1 MLDKF
6 IVVFSWS
13 SNSWVNVSNSVAAF
27 RVVLSFALIMVVT
40 PDDMMVHISLVV
52 VSVEVAEF
60 VGQLLLDVPDI
71 FNSVVRNVMM
81 AEVVFTVG
89 ILVPFTWVMLIMT
102 GEMMVAMLIVI
113 VLSVVIIMVVIKVN
127 AVTVMVMSAFS

>member
-60 VGQLLLDVPDI
+60 VGQLLFDVPDI

-89 ILVPFTWVMLIMT
+89 ILVPFTWVMLIMS
-102 GEMMVAMLIVI
+102 GEMMVVM
-113 VLSVVIIMVVIKVN
+113 VIIMVVIKVN
-127 AVTVMVMSAFS
+127 AVPVMVMSSFS